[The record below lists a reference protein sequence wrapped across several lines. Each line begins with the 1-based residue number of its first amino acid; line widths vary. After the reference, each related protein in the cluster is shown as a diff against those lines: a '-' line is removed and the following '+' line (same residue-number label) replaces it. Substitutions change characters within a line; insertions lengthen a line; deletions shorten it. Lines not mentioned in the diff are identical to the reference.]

1 MRKIDPKNLMALER
15 AAAALIG
22 VAISFIVLGF
32 VVEKFELF
40 LQIVAVEL
48 GDRKASMPAAVQNS
62 LFYNWLG
69 ITIVAAG
76 ILLAI
81 FTYFYYIRWIELLKR
96 GRIESDRRIF
106 LLLSLFVAAVGTA
119 LLASMLLF

>member
-1 MRKIDPKNLMALER
+1 MRRIDPKNLMALER
-15 AAAALIG
+15 STAALIG

-40 LQIVAVEL
+40 LHIFALEL
-48 GDRKASMPAAVQNS
+48 TGKGAAAPKVVQNAA
-62 LFYNWLG
+62 FYDALG

-81 FTYFYYIRWIELLKR
+81 YTIFYYNRWLNLLKR
-96 GRIESDRRIF
+96 GKIETDRKVFTLIG
-106 LLLSLFVAAVGTA
+106 LFVAAIGAA
-119 LLASMLLF
+119 LLISMLLF